1 MSKQTIVIE
10 SAKELSLSDGMI
22 VIKDKESEEIILR
35 PIEDVQMVMIDH
47 HSARVTTPLITRL
60 AKNNASVIYCDET
73 HMPVSM
79 TMDLDSNTIQSKRF
93 QYQLSASVPTNKQLW
108 KQIIEAKILNQSLLL
123 EKLGKGQK
131 LLAKY
136 YSNVKSGDSTN
147 REGLAAKMYWKILM
161 GKDFIR
167 DRYGAPPNS
176 LLNYGYAIL
185 RSFVARSL
193 MNAGLLPTVGI
204 FHRNRNNALPLAD
217 DMMEPYRPYI
227 DYKVMELMEIGCTEV
242 CHEAKNAILNLFYTD
257 IPANSIMMSSATLAG
272 VYEGTG
278 KIIVFPKLQ

>member
-167 DRYGAPPNS
+167 DRYGAPPNVLRRILISSNSRLRFLASAVFPFTHILRLSHRSGLTLNPEAPTVNLS
-176 LLNYGYAIL
+176 LLRFKRTMIAA
-185 RSFVARSL
+185 SPF
-193 MNAGLLPTVGI
+193 
-204 FHRNRNNALPLAD
+204 
-217 DMMEPYRPYI
+217 
-227 DYKVMELMEIGCTEV
+227 
-242 CHEAKNAILNLFYTD
+242 LF
-257 IPANSIMMSSATLAG
+257 
-272 VYEGTG
+272 
-278 KIIVFPKLQ
+278 K